1 MEVHIVGTGDAY
13 ALEGTNSSILVAQ
26 NGYRLSVDC
35 GPTVPQTLWK
45 SCHPWMEI
53 DGIYFTHLHPDHAT
67 AIPRAAP
74 VDRPERTGLSKQSKH
89 CLLTT

>member
-53 DGIYFTHLHPDHAT
+53 DGIYFTHLHPDHA
-67 AIPRAAP
+67 IRGDLFNGHDIGSHGNP
-74 VDRPERTGLSKQSKH
+74 
-89 CLLTT
+89 